1 MELNSLQEYFEIVS
15 RVPDRI
21 KNKKVSII
29 DMLFS
34 EQEHRVTLKVKVKDN
49 IYEVDLQTKDKSSL
63 EYIDDYELE
72 DVIFTFKDSSITEI
86 ILYEILN
93 CFQIF
98 VKNYNIRK
106 YTTIENNMQKIM
118 LCMLYKDNL

>member
-29 DMLFS
+29 DMLFL
-34 EQEHRVTLKVKVKDN
+34 EQEHRVTLKVKVKDI
-49 IYEVDLQTKDKSSL
+49 IYEVDLQIKDKGSL

-72 DVIFTFKDSSITEI
+72 DVMFTFKDSSITEI

-93 CFQIF
+93 CFQVF
-98 VKNYNIRK
+98 VKNYSIRK

-118 LCMLYKDNL
+118 LSMLYKDNI

>member
-34 EQEHRVTLKVKVKDN
+34 EQEHKVALKVKVKDI
-49 IYEVDLQTKDKSSL
+49 IYKVDLQIKDKSSL
-63 EYIDDYELE
+63 EYIDYYELE
-72 DVIFTFKDSSITEI
+72 DVMFTFKDSSITEI

-93 CFQIF
+93 CFKIF
-98 VKNYNIRK
+98 VKNYNVRK
-106 YTTIENNMQKIM
+106 YTTIENNVQRIM

>member
-34 EQEHRVTLKVKVKDN
+34 EQEHKVALKVKVKDI
-49 IYEVDLQTKDKSSL
+49 IYKVDLQIKDKSSL
-63 EYIDDYELE
+63 EYIGSYELE
-72 DVIFTFKDSSITEI
+72 DVIFTFKDSFIKEI

-98 VKNYNIRK
+98 VKNYNVRK
-106 YTTIENNMQKIM
+106 GTTLENNVQRIM

>member
-34 EQEHRVTLKVKVKDN
+34 EQEHKVALKVKVKDI
-49 IYEVDLQTKDKSSL
+49 IYKVDLQIKDKSSL
-63 EYIDDYELE
+63 EYIGSYELE
-72 DVIFTFKDSSITEI
+72 DVIFTFKDSSIKEI

-98 VKNYNIRK
+98 VKNYNVRK
-106 YTTIENNMQKIM
+106 GTTLENNVQRIM

>member
-1 MELNSLQEYFEIVS
+1 MELNSLQEYFEIVN
-15 RVPDRI
+15 RIPNRI
-21 KNKKVSII
+21 KNKKVDIV

-34 EQEHRVTLKVKVKDN
+34 EQEHRVTLKVKVKD
-49 IYEVDLQTKDKSSL
+49 IIHEVDLQTKDKSSL
-63 EYIDDYELE
+63 EYIDAYELE
-72 DVIFTFKDSSITEI
+72 DVIFTFKDNSITEI
-86 ILYEILN
+86 VLYEILN

>member
-1 MELNSLQEYFEIVS
+1 MELNSLQEYFEIVN
-15 RVPDRI
+15 RIPNRI
-21 KNKKVSII
+21 KNKKVNIV

-34 EQEHRVTLKVKVKDN
+34 EQEHRVTLKVKVKDI
-49 IYEVDLQTKDKSSL
+49 IYEVDLQIKDKGSL

-72 DVIFTFKDSSITEI
+72 DVMFTFKDSSITEI

-93 CFQIF
+93 CFQVF
-98 VKNYNIRK
+98 VKNYSIRK

-118 LCMLYKDNL
+118 LGVLYEDNL

>member
-1 MELNSLQEYFEIVS
+1 MESNSLQEYFEIVS

-93 CFQIF
+93 CFQVF
-98 VKNYNIRK
+98 VKNYSIRK

-118 LCMLYKDNL
+118 LSMLYKDNI